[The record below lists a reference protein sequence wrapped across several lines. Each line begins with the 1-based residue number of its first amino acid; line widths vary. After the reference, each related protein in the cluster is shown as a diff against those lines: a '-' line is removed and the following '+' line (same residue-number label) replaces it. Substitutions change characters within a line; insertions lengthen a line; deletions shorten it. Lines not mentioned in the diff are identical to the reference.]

1 MRGRKNIRLQDYDY
15 RSDGY
20 YFVTIVSRARKG
32 LSEGDKRVLK
42 EELLDIITTTKG
54 TKLDYFIVMR
64 NHVHVILILEN
75 SQIKLG
81 EVIRRYKAKVARRL
95 KREVWQANYYEHV
108 IRNPR
113 ALNKIREYIINNPA
127 REILKFDQF
136 YSE

>member
-1 MRGRKNIRLQDYDY
+1 MDMRGRKNIRLRDYDY

-64 NHVHVILILEN
+64 NHVHVI
-75 SQIKLG
+75 
-81 EVIRRYKAKVARRL
+81 
-95 KREVWQANYYEHV
+95 
-108 IRNPR
+108 RNPR